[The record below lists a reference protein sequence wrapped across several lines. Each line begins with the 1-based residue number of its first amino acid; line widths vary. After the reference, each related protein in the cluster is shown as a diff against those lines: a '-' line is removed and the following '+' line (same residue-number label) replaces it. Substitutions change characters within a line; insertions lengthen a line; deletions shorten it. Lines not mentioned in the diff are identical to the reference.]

1 MRNELNRFSFS
12 IRNTDKNFSFADAIS
27 FTVMERLG
35 IRLAFTFDRDFA
47 QYGLTALPQ
56 QRGGVT

>member
-1 MRNELNRFSFS
+1 MHQSADRELL
-12 IRNTDKNFSFADAIS
+12 DKVFSFADAIS

-56 QRGGVT
+56 QRGGIT